1 MTRFGE
7 TGDLPGRGDVN
18 PYGIPMPN
26 PHEREGPEEE
36 DCCVTCGEP
45 ILDFYEQ
52 RAGDRPLRTR
62 CQRCNDSMEYDR
74 LERESGR

>member
-1 MTRFGE
+1 MN
-7 TGDLPGRGDVN
+7 DLPGRGDVN

-26 PHEREGPEEE
+26 PHEREGPDE
-36 DCCVTCGEP
+36 DEVHAWTEGYPCVVCGEL
-45 ILDFYEQ
+45 INK
-52 RAGDRPLRTR
+52 GTR

>member
-1 MTRFGE
+1 MN
-7 TGDLPGRGDVN
+7 DLPGRGDVN

-26 PHEREGPEEE
+26 PHEREGPDE
-36 DCCVTCGEP
+36 DEPCATHGIRRCTICGEP
-45 ILDFYEQ
+45 I
-52 RAGDRPLRTR
+52 RADTR